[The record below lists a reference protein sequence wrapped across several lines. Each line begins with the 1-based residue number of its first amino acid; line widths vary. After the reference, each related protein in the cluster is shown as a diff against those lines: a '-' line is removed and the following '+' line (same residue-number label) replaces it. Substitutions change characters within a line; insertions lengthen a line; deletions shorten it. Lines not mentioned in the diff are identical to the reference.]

1 MGNKENTVNH
11 YRNIQDDKGKTAGLE
26 KQKMKTLHLYIGN
39 L

>member
-11 YRNIQDDKGKTAGLE
+11 YRNIQDDKEKTAGLE
-26 KQKMKTLHLYIGN
+26 KQNMNILRLDIGD